1 MPFEWSLNLLATNKY
16 ATFMYLLGICMPQ
29 RVICHGCKHILYEG
43 KDLKPPDEVI
53 AQHGGKCP
61 KCDRK
66 LSLLPMEVEVNPIA
80 KR

>member
-1 MPFEWSLNLLATNKY
+1 MPFGRSKKFLATNKY
-16 ATFMYLLGICMPQ
+16 ATSMYLLRIWMPQ

-53 AQHGGKCP
+53 AQHGGNCP

-66 LSLLPMEVEVNPIA
+66 LSLLPMEVEVKPIA

>member
-1 MPFEWSLNLLATNKY
+1 MQFEWNLNLLATDKY
-16 ATFMYLLGICMPQ
+16 ATSMYLRGICIPQ

-53 AQHGGKCP
+53 AQN
-61 KCDRK
+61 
-66 LSLLPMEVEVNPIA
+66 EVEVKPIA